1 MRNPFGSRTIAAGT
15 AGILL
20 GALSE
25 VLINRV
31 AGTTV
36 VTDGLMWG
44 AALAILLV
52 SLPNFTHMGSLTTKS
67 DKPVINFVV
76 GVGVFLLISLAVVVL
91 FYGIFSV
98 IARLFLGHPP
108 SAPLAQRPGSSTC
121 CEVG

>member
-1 MRNPFGSRTIAAGT
+1 MRNPFGSRTIAAGI

-44 AALAILLV
+44 AGLAILLV
-52 SLPNFTHMGSLTTKS
+52 SLPNFTHMGSVTMKS

-76 GVGVFLLISLAVVVL
+76 GVGVFLLISLAVVIIFYAIFLVL
-91 FYGIFSV
+91 GRI
-98 IARLFLGHPP
+98 
-108 SAPLAQRPGSSTC
+108 LA
-121 CEVG
+121 